1 MVIKRVNRMS
11 DANKITEAEVKR
23 PTTDMPE
30 PDAPQVPEVP
40 KAPAVPQGPQIIGRI
55 VINFFEG
62 GDFVHTV
69 ESVYPYAVP
78 TVLETVAER
87 AKDELIHAKRR

>member
-11 DANKITEAEVKR
+11 EANKISEAEPKR

-30 PDAPQVPEVP
+30 PDAPEVPQVPKVQ
-40 KAPAVPQGPQIIGRI
+40 VPQGPQIVGRI
-55 VINFFEG
+55 TINVFEG
-62 GDFVHTV
+62 GEFVHTV

-78 TVLETVAER
+78 TMLETVAER
-87 AKDELIHAKRR
+87 VKDELVHSKRR